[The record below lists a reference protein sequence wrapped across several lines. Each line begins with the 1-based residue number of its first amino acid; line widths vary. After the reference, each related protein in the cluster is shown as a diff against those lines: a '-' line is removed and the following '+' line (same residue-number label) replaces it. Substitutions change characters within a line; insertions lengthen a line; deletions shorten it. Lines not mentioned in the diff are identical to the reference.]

1 MSSHTIRLLGGG
13 MAHWGV
19 PIAKGDGLR
28 TFTYQAFLMLRFLF
42 TDGRMVHMPACIA
55 GMDDINARGEVPA
68 GHGYIEMHDDDDDL
82 LHARV
87 EWIVENGVD
96 RGSLSFHGGSGKWRG
111 ATGRIVVD
119 LWGAPA
125 RAGTPMPPPGPI
137 EFCGF
142 IEGEGQLE
150 LPHFPA

>member
-1 MSSHTIRLLGGG
+1 MRAVALLAICLLVSGPVLAAEPIRIAEIDAFSGPFADQGIG
-13 MAHWGV
+13 FQNHVRMAV
-19 PIAKGDGLR
+19 
-28 TFTYQAFLMLRFLF
+28 
-42 TDGRMVHMPACIA
+42 
-55 GMDDINARGEVPA
+55 DDINARGEVPA
-68 GHGYIEMHDDDDDL
+68 GHGYVEMHDDDDDL

-87 EWIVENGVD
+87 EWIVEDGVD
-96 RGSLSFHGGSGKWRG
+96 RGSLRFHGGSGKWRG
-111 ATGRIVVD
+111 ATGHIMVD